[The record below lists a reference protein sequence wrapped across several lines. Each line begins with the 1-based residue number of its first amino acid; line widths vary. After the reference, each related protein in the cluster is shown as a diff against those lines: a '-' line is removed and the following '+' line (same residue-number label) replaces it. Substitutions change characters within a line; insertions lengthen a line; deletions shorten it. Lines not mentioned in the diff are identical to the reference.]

1 MGGGLPKS
9 KLIETLKSTVGY
21 DNGMGYGREFREWP
35 NDNPFTT
42 TSFAPLTTESDKVTQ
57 TQTAMLEVFQWLRT
71 STLKPILSAISTM
84 MPSTTSSP
92 IVTDRDE
99 WGNSVETYRVD
110 EPPHS
115 PGWSLECRIELFP
128 SINAVALFI
137 CGLPYYLCSLRL
149 RTPAYASVA
158 PEFPHYFLL
167 GEYLF
172 FIFCM

>member
-137 CGLPYYLCSLRL
+137 CGLSYYLCSLRL